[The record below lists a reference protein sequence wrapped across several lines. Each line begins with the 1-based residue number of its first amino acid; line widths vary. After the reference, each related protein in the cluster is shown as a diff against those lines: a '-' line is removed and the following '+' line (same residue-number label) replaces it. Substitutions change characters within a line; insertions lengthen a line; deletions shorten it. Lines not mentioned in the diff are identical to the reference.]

1 VKTNP
6 SRDRELETQ
15 RQHFNHPNSFV
26 LDFFDV
32 LNRNIYH
39 TYANLSVARGVINP
53 YIYDPNVPAAAV
65 GATIIIL
72 LSSILIYQYVRYRS
86 YFFWA
91 AIIGVLM
98 ETVGF
103 ICRLDSATDEH
114 HDLPFLIAFVMIL
127 LAPSFLA
134 AACYTAFSRVVWFSC
149 PAHALSFKTL
159 WCFPRYIT
167 PTFVTLDMIS
177 FVIQLAGA
185 GAISRNY
192 DIDRSPDRTIEAVE
206 KTVLSGRIVLILG
219 LILQLGCY
227 MAFAIIAMRYFF
239 ISKRWREADLGDWKM
254 WRRLSYLINIAAG
267 LITLR
272 AIYRTMEIPHDK
284 ETGLMYLQRNEWC
297 FWCFDALPIVLVL
310 VVMVVWHPGKFLPR
324 TYTEWGLDK
333 SRAMRE
339 KDELAQAKEGAGVQL
354 REYTPRDFEG
364 GGGVGIR
371 V

>member
-1 VKTNP
+1 MSAIFVRSTLQYGQLPK
-6 SRDRELETQ
+6 REAAHYT
-15 RQHFNHPNSFV
+15 HG
-26 LDFFDV
+26 
-32 LNRNIYH
+32 I
-39 TYANLSVARGVINP
+39 INP
-53 YIYDPNVPAAAV
+53 YIYDPNIPAAAV

-72 LSSILIYQYVRYRS
+72 LSTLLIYQYVRYRS
-86 YFFWA
+86 WFFWA
-91 AIIGVLM
+91 VIIAVAM
-98 ETVGF
+98 ETTGF
-103 ICRLDSATDEH
+103 ISRLVSATDEQK
-114 HDLPFLIAFVMIL
+114 DLPFLIAFLMIL

-149 PAHALSFKTL
+149 PKHALSFKTL

-167 PTFVTLDMIS
+167 PTFVIFDLFS

-192 DIDRSPDRTIEAVE
+192 DLDRDPGRTIGSSE
-206 KTVLSGRIVLILG
+206 KRVLSGRIILILG
-219 LILQLGCY
+219 LILQLSCY

-239 ISKRWREADLGDWKM
+239 ISKQWRSSDLGDWKM

-272 AIYRTMEIPHDK
+272 AIFRTLEIPHDK
-284 ETGLMYLQRNEWC
+284 ETGLLYLGRNEWC

-310 VVMVVWHPGKFLPR
+310 VVMIVWHPGRFLPR
-324 TYTEWGLDK
+324 TYTGWTLDK

-339 KDELAQAKEGAGVQL
+339 KDELVKGDEGAEGEL
-354 REYTPRDFEG
+354 RDFTPG
-364 GGGVGIR
+364 DFARSGDVGIR